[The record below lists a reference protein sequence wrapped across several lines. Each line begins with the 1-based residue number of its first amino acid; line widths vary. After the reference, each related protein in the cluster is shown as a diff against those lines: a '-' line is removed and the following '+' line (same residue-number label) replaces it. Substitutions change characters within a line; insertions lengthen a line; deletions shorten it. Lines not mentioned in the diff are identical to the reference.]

1 MKKEPRWFGLNVL
14 NCFFKCRCAVNLCV
28 LFLCFGVSN
37 FWVGNNPFDFSFFS
51 LHLLFISNFC
61 GGGENVMLNC
71 YHACYTIF
79 WLYWP
84 STFTLSARFFARNS
98 NTDHHGGEIIHCDPI
113 HSSLWKFDFT
123 KENAESFEWK
133 SFPFTESKVS
143 FERFGHD
150 QCQDDTPFLAN
161 LIHWRN
167 REEHIS
173 SLSFNL
179 HIFGLMLL
187 LLAVALFYQY

>member
-98 NTDHHGGEIIHCDPI
+98 NTDHHGGEIITVTQFTQAFG
-113 HSSLWKFDFT
+113 SSTSPKKTLSHLSENLSPLQNQKFLLKDLGMT
-123 KENAESFEWK
+123 NAK
-133 SFPFTESKVS
+133 MT
-143 FERFGHD
+143 
-150 QCQDDTPFLAN
+150 TPFLAN

>member
-1 MKKEPRWFGLNVL
+1 MSAATIKAHHVHPMRLWMERECVKKEPRWFGLNVL

-113 HSSLWKFDFT
+113 HSSLWKLDFT

-150 QCQDDTPFLAN
+150 QCKDDY
-161 LIHWRN
+161 
-167 REEHIS
+167 S
-173 SLSFNL
+173 
-179 HIFGLMLL
+179 IFGKFNTLT
-187 LLAVALFYQY
+187 